1 MNKTVTVNI
10 SGFVFYIE
18 ENAYA
23 VLATYLSRIKAI
35 FQSDEGGDEILN
47 DVEARIA
54 ELFHEKLADKKEVVT
69 IKDVEQVIQVM
80 GKPEDYTDDTSFE
93 NANHSSGA
101 GASSNHYTNEKRK
114 IYRDSDDKVLG
125 GVCSGFGHY
134 FDIDP
139 IILRIAVVLL
149 VVFGG
154 FGLPLYII
162 LWIVIPK
169 AETTSEKLRM
179 HGEKIN
185 VESIKKKVT
194 DFSNSASVTNTNR
207 RARSFLDRL
216 LELLGTIFGALG
228 RIILKLIGVFFAIL
242 AIGLLIGLV
251 AALLSPDSVLNINDN
266 CFSIAEIREM
276 IFHGNANFFLST
288 TGVTLLIL
296 TPIIGL
302 IYGAIR
308 ILSGNRYAAKGLG
321 TSLIILFIIGIFSA
335 STGII
340 RTVHGYHEDGT
351 SEEIM
356 SSSSDTEN
364 LHVMLLPD
372 DEFHSNLNLDG
383 EDTPYWE
390 VMKLTENQFIN
401 GQGVSFETKDSKS
414 DDFKIKIIKKSQGRK
429 SLEAINFAENI
440 SFYSELDGDTLKLSP
455 YIRIPREDG
464 YRSQR
469 LEIVV
474 YVPEGKRV
482 TLDKNTSR
490 IQLKNVKKGR
500 AYIFEDGYKL
510 DFNENYLP
518 KSIEIETD
526 SLKNYKL

>member
-23 VLATYLSRIKAI
+23 VLATYLNRIKAI

-54 ELFHEKLADKKEVVT
+54 ELFHEKLADKKEVIT

-80 GKPEDYTDDTSFE
+80 GKPEDYTDEPSFE
-93 NANHSSGA
+93 NAHHSSGA
-101 GASSNHYTNEKRK
+101 SSNNYTNEKRK
-114 IYRDSDDKVLG
+114 IYRDPDDKVLG
-125 GVCSGFGHY
+125 GVCSGLGHY
-134 FDIDP
+134 FGIDP
-139 IILRIAVVLL
+139 IILRIASILL
-149 VVFGG
+149 VVFAG
-154 FGLPLYII
+154 FGIPLYII

-169 AETTSEKLRM
+169 AMTTSEKLRM

-185 VESIKKKVT
+185 VENIKKKVT
-194 DFSNSASVTNTNR
+194 DFSNSASMTNTNR
-207 RARSFLDRL
+207 RVTSFIDRL
-216 LELLGTIFGALG
+216 LELLGTVFGALG
-228 RIILKLIGVFFAIL
+228 RIILKLIGVFFGVL

-251 AALLSPDSVLNINDN
+251 AALLSPDSELNINDN
-266 CFSIAEIREM
+266 SFSLAEIREM
-276 IFHGNANFFLST
+276 IFHGNANFFLSII
-288 TGVTLLIL
+288 GVTLLIL

-308 ILSGNRYAAKGLG
+308 ILSGNKYAARGLG
-321 TSLIILFIIGIFSA
+321 TSLIILFIIGVFTA

-356 SSSSDTEN
+356 SSGSDTEN

-383 EDTPYWE
+383 QHTPYWE
-390 VMKLTENQFIN
+390 LMKLTENQFIN
-401 GQGVSFETKDSKS
+401 GQGVSFEIGDSKS
-414 DDFKIKIIKKSQGRK
+414 DDFKIKIIKESQGGK

-440 SFYSELDGDTLKLSP
+440 SFYSELRGDTLRLSP

-469 LEIVV
+469 VEIVV

-490 IQLKNVKKGR
+490 IRLNNVKKGKS
-500 AYIFEDGYKL
+500 YIFEDGYKL
-510 DFNENYLP
+510 HYNENYVP
-518 KSIEIETD
+518 KSIEIESD

>member
-185 VESIKKKVT
+185 VESIK
-194 DFSNSASVTNTNR
+194 
-207 RARSFLDRL
+207 
-216 LELLGTIFGALG
+216 
-228 RIILKLIGVFFAIL
+228 
-242 AIGLLIGLV
+242 
-251 AALLSPDSVLNINDN
+251 
-266 CFSIAEIREM
+266 
-276 IFHGNANFFLST
+276 
-288 TGVTLLIL
+288 
-296 TPIIGL
+296 
-302 IYGAIR
+302 
-308 ILSGNRYAAKGLG
+308 
-321 TSLIILFIIGIFSA
+321 
-335 STGII
+335 
-340 RTVHGYHEDGT
+340 
-351 SEEIM
+351 
-356 SSSSDTEN
+356 
-364 LHVMLLPD
+364 
-372 DEFHSNLNLDG
+372 
-383 EDTPYWE
+383 
-390 VMKLTENQFIN
+390 
-401 GQGVSFETKDSKS
+401 
-414 DDFKIKIIKKSQGRK
+414 
-429 SLEAINFAENI
+429 
-440 SFYSELDGDTLKLSP
+440 
-455 YIRIPREDG
+455 
-464 YRSQR
+464 
-469 LEIVV
+469 
-474 YVPEGKRV
+474 
-482 TLDKNTSR
+482 
-490 IQLKNVKKGR
+490 
-500 AYIFEDGYKL
+500 
-510 DFNENYLP
+510 
-518 KSIEIETD
+518 
-526 SLKNYKL
+526 